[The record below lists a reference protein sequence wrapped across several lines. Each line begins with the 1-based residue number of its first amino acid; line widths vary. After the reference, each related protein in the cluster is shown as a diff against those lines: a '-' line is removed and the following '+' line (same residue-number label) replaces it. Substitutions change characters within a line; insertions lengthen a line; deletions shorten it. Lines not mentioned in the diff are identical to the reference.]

1 MLRAI
6 FYIVI
11 FIFTMNTF
19 AQANDTIFLKEI
31 TAKKISSKIKHIK
44 TKGTTSSLTGN
55 PIKSL
60 MSRIDKLPPGSL
72 SSIKFYFNNSISDL
86 LPDNERIEYKDVEL
100 VLLIYNVK
108 EDGSPGEAIVDKE
121 IRFLLRADHR
131 GSIEL
136 DLEEL
141 YLNTSESMYF
151 GFELLKQQS
160 GKDFRITV
168 NSSNRNAAASYMKS
182 WNNDEWSKF
191 GFTSLGIEMA
201 LDVRLIN

>member
-1 MLRAI
+1 
-6 FYIVI
+6 
-11 FIFTMNTF
+11 MNSF

-31 TAKKISSKIKHIK
+31 TTKKISSKIKHIK

-60 MSRIDKLPPGSL
+60 ISRIDKLPPGSL
-72 SSIKFYFNNSISDL
+72 SSIKFYFNNSLSDL
-86 LPDNERIEYKDVEL
+86 FIDDKIDYKDVEL
-100 VLLIYNVK
+100 VLLIYSVK
-108 EDGSPGEAIVDKE
+108 EDGSPGEGIVDKE

-160 GKDFRITV
+160 GKDFRIMV

-182 WNNDEWSKF
+182 WNNDEWSDF